1 MFALYADGSC
11 LGNPGPGGAAWLFV
25 ANGAPVAEGSLP
37 VPFETT
43 NNQMELRAAI
53 DGLTAINGQGIAP
66 CLIVLRF
73 DSRYVLDGIFTY
85 MDGWKARAWSKVKNP
100 ELWQELDAVLT
111 TMRTQGFAFEHGWV
125 KGHDPQGDV
134 YNHRVDAAAGKASA
148 RAKAEMATAAAAGP
162 QEAPSAT
169 ATPAPVVAPAVTS
182 TVDADAPS
190 AMALMACDML
200 LMVARDP
207 SVDAKAFYKE
217 LVLLRRHLGL

>member
-25 ANGAPVAEGSLP
+25 ANGAPVAEGSFRA
-37 VPFETT
+37 PFQTT

-53 DGLTAINGQGIAP
+53 DGLTAINGQGLAP
-66 CLIVLRF
+66 CAIVLRF
-73 DSRYVLDGIFTY
+73 DSRYVLDGIFSY

-100 ELWQELDAVLT
+100 ELWQELDAILT
-111 TMRTQGFAFEHGWV
+111 TMRNLGFSFEHGWV

-148 RAKAEMATAAAAGP
+148 RAKIEMDSGDPAAP
-162 QEAPSAT
+162 QQAPKAP
-169 ATPAPVVAPAVTS
+169 ATPAPVADPAVPS
-182 TVDADAPS
+182 TIDANAPS

-207 SVDAKAFYKE
+207 SVDSQAFYKE